1 MHYQKTIYSL
11 EVSEIFFRQ
20 TQRERSSILKVKKL
34 RFGVNQRIVMIT
46 KTIPKLFLDR
56 ECAESKVLT
65 KEDVA
70 MVVIKTKALLES
82 MIRDSADNG
91 DDSVIRRWNYYY
103 YNYHHK
109 SNYNNV
115 DTHNSSSARRKT

>member
-1 MHYQKTIYSL
+1 
-11 EVSEIFFRQ
+11 
-20 TQRERSSILKVKKL
+20 
-34 RFGVNQRIVMIT
+34 MIT

-56 ECAESKVLT
+56 ESVESKVLT

-70 MVVIKTKALLES
+70 VVVVKTKALLES
-82 MIRDSADNG
+82 MIRESADNG

-115 DTHNSSSARRKT
+115 DTHNSSSAGRKT